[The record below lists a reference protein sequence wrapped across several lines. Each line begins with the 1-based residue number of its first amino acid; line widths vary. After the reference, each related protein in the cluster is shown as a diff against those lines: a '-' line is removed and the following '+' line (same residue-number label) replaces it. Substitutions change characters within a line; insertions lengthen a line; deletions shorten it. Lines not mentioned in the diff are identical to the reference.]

1 MTGPSTESAP
11 EEFDRSLLFFPPG
24 SLLYHNIL
32 RRRKAN
38 PWRWRREVA
47 QLFAPNSFAA
57 LSITG
62 ITSCAEF
69 GSHALVHPAD
79 LEAYLARVNCKRVYA

>member
-1 MTGPSTESAP
+1 
-11 EEFDRSLLFFPPG
+11 
-24 SLLYHNIL
+24 
-32 RRRKAN
+32 
-38 PWRWRREVA
+38 
-47 QLFAPNSFAA
+47 LFAPNSFAA